1 MKNKMNSRINYK
13 EILEKNFHPKQ
24 TRLDILQNICF
35 IVENRDIPTQT
46 MNHLHM
52 VNKSLK

>member
-1 MKNKMNSRINYK
+1 MKNKINSRINYK

-24 TRLDILQNICF
+24 TRPDILQNICF

-46 MNHLHM
+46 MNYLHM